1 MVPSLP
7 VTLIA
12 AFAAAILSGM
22 GIGSAGLFVLYL
34 TLVAGYTQPEAQAIN
49 LLFFLVSAGAALLLH
64 LRQRRIPR
72 RMVLS
77 LIVCAIPGALAGSF
91 LVRVLDASI
100 IRRLFGGML
109 VITGLPGLW
118 AKRRVSRHR
127 K

>member
-77 LIVCAIPGALAGSF
+77 LIACAIPGALAGSF

>member
-72 RMVLS
+72 RMVFS
-77 LIVCAIPGALAGSF
+77 LIACAIPGALAGSF

-118 AKRRVSRHR
+118 ARRRVSRHR

>member
-1 MVPSLP
+1 MVQSLP

-77 LIVCAIPGALAGSF
+77 LIACAIPGALAGSY

-118 AKRRVSRHR
+118 ARRRVSRHR

>member
-72 RMVLS
+72 RMVLY
-77 LIVCAIPGALAGSF
+77 LIACAIPGALAGSF